1 MEYTSLRDLKHDPEL
16 ATALGNMVVAWAH
29 AESTLLLT
37 LARVTGASA
46 HMAQAGYYR
55 IPTFE
60 SRTKFILGLM
70 AEWHPPPADFSREKI
85 IKAVEKLSKLASARN
100 GWVHGDWCVA
110 ADKSHTVIFDHRA
123 DSESPHRRRPVK
135 AADVRNHNEAVL
147 KRAEELD
154 DLILSDE
161 LLASPEKPQRPFDG
175 Q

>member
-1 MEYTSLRDLKHDPEL
+1 MDNKSLRNLEHYPEL

-29 AESTLLLT
+29 AETSLLFT
-37 LARVTGASA
+37 LARVTGASV

-60 SRTKFILGLM
+60 SRTKFILALM
-70 AEWHPPPADFSREKI
+70 QEWHPLAAEFNRGTI

-110 ADKSHTVIFDHRA
+110 ADKSETVIFDHRA
-123 DSESPHRRRPVK
+123 DSQSAHRRRPVK

-147 KRAEELD
+147 KR
-154 DLILSDE
+154 
-161 LLASPEKPQRPFDG
+161 
-175 Q
+175 

>member
-1 MEYTSLRDLKHDPEL
+1 MKYHSLRNLKHDPEL

-29 AESTLLLT
+29 AETVLLLT
-37 LARVTGASA
+37 LARVTGASV

-55 IPTFE
+55 VPTFE

-70 AEWHPPPADFSREKI
+70 AEWHPAADFDREEI
-85 IKAVEKLSKLASARN
+85 LKAVEKLSKLASARN

-110 ADKSHTVIFDHRA
+110 ADKSHTVIFDHRTE
-123 DSESPHRRRPVK
+123 SGSPHRRRPVK
-135 AADVRNHNEAVL
+135 AADIRNHNEAVL
-147 KRAEELD
+147 KRAAELD
-154 DLILSDE
+154 DLILTDE